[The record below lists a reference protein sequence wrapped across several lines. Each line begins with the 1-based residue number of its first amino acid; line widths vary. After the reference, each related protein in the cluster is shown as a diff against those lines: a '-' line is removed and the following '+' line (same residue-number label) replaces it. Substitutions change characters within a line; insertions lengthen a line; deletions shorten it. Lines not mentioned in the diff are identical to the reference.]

1 MPATRHLALLAAALG
16 CAAPAWCAPD
26 PPPEPPA
33 ALADR
38 LATLEQQNASL
49 REALVESRR
58 REHEATE
65 TLASIRTRLEA
76 LGHNLFDVGDQRL
89 VRAAADIEV
98 LNDRVRTLETAATSL
113 AAAIG
118 DYLRQAV
125 VADPDA
131 RMRVE
136 TALRE
141 LDAVTGLRHKPRPDV
156 RTGSLQGARIISID
170 RRSGLL
176 VLNVGRNA
184 GARIGMTF
192 RLLRGDR
199 PFGRAILSDVRD
211 DVCGAFIETLETSD
225 EQARIGDA
233 AILET
238 TR

>member
-1 MPATRHLALLAAALG
+1 M
-16 CAAPAWCAPD
+16 
-26 PPPEPPA
+26 
-33 ALADR
+33 
-38 LATLEQQNASL
+38 
-49 REALVESRR
+49 
-58 REHEATE
+58 
-65 TLASIRTRLEA
+65 
-76 LGHNLFDVGDQRL
+76 
-89 VRAAADIEV
+89 

-156 RTGSLQGARIISID
+156 RIVSID

-211 DVCGAFIETLETSD
+211 DVCGAFIETLENPD

>member
-1 MPATRHLALLAAALG
+1 MHPSRTIALLAAAALG
-16 CAAPAWCAPD
+16 CAAPAWCAQAAAD
-26 PPPEPPA
+26 PAE
-33 ALADR
+33 LADR
-38 LATLEQQNASL
+38 IDTLEHQNASL
-49 REALVESRR
+49 KEALVEARR
-58 REHEATE
+58 REHESSE

-76 LGHNLFDVGDQRL
+76 LGHNLFDVGDERL

-98 LNDRVRTLETAATSL
+98 LNDRVRSLETAATSL

-118 DYLRQAV
+118 EYLRQAV

-131 RMRVE
+131 RLRVE

-141 LDAVTGLRHKPRPDV
+141 LDAIIGLRHKPRPDV
-156 RTGSLQGARIISID
+156 RTGSLQGARIVSID
-170 RRSGLL
+170 GRSGLL
-176 VLNVGRNA
+176 VLNVGRTA

-192 RLLRGDR
+192 RLVRGER

-211 DVCGAFIETLETSD
+211 DVAGAFIESLDNRD
-225 EQARIGDA
+225 EQARVGDA